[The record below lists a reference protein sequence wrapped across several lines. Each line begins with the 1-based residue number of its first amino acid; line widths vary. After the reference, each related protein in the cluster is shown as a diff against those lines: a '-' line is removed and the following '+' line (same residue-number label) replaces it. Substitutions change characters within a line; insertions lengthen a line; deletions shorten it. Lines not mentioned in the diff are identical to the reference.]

1 MSSSART
8 RRASRG
14 SDREPRRPVLETG
27 SADQLIRE
35 LMEPSYPVLPS
46 LAAAIGRVVH
56 AGSEPVRAAF
66 LARALNALAGLT
78 PEVGDE
84 ALGDDAGAPSDYA
97 VLVRVLEEP
106 TAIAVLQPSDP
117 LIGARLRG
125 MRARQELL
133 RIEGGTLTAEQVAK
147 TLDLTRQAVDKRRRA
162 GKLIGLNTGRRGY
175 AYPVWQLGMN
185 GVLAGLEDV
194 LVDLSVRDPWMQ
206 AAFFV
211 SGDPRLG
218 GATPL
223 DELRRGN
230 VEAVRRA
237 ARGYGTHDCG

>member
-1 MSSSART
+1 V
-8 RRASRG
+8 
-14 SDREPRRPVLETG
+14 DR
-27 SADQLIRE
+27 LIRE
-35 LMEPSYPVLPS
+35 LIESPHPVPPS
-46 LAAAIGRVVH
+46 LAEAVGRVVH

-78 PEVGDE
+78 PDVGDE
-84 ALGDDAGAPSDYA
+84 ALGDAAGAPSDYE
-97 VLVRVLEEP
+97 VLLRALEEP
-106 TAIAVLQPSDP
+106 TAIAALQPTDP

-125 MRARQELL
+125 MQARQELL
-133 RIEGGTLTAEQVAK
+133 RIEGGALSGEQVA
-147 TLDLTRQAVDKRRRA
+147 TALGLTRQAVDKRRRA

-175 AYPVWQLGMN
+175 AYPAWQLGMN

-194 LVDLSVRDPWMQ
+194 LAELSVRDPWMQ

-211 SGDPRLG
+211 SGDPRLD

-230 VEAVRRA
+230 IEAVQRA
-237 ARGYGTHDCG
+237 ARGYGAHGAA